1 MRRLLLIVIL
11 ICVILPL
18 VAGALFLYSP
28 LGVKIVAGQLHRL
41 ERAGVHIEGLS
52 GTFAGP
58 LRIARFELDHP
69 RVHIV
74 GHDIDADPQMR
85 GLLLQTIRTRS
96 LTARDITVELRPTEL
111 PPSDRPPRFLPQ
123 FMRIDARGVH
133 LAQVRYVHVDGRVIE
148 ADEISGSVAI
158 SAHRLRVR
166 NFAIA
171 AERFAATGALRLTA
185 ASPLG
190 IALRTQGTLQLQP
203 DLDVALQAT
212 LDGNVDRMSIGVT
225 IEQPSRIMANGL
237 FVRTDEDWRITGTVT
252 SPAFS
257 LAPWLE
263 TPPFSFAD
271 IVLEADVTRDAIRTV
286 GEFTVPEY
294 SLVRVN
300 VDAQGRFVEQT
311 LHIDSSTFTLPGT
324 PLRLAAQGSLH
335 FPGGYPFLDL
345 RARWSNLQWPYD
357 ASPLIE
363 SARGEAELRGTLPYQ
378 FAIRADVAGPNVPAT
393 SGSASGVINKDAIGI
408 ERYDIEL
415 LGGRASG
422 QGTIA
427 FAEPRAWTLVADA
440 RNLDIGALFAE
451 MPGQVS
457 FKASAEGRGLDR
469 QADFKLALADL
480 RGRLRGERL
489 RGSGSIE
496 RRGARWDVRDA
507 SLRLGNAQLTLQAQL
522 ADTIEAQWQLRAPA
536 LERLLPETRG
546 SITFSG
552 EAHGARAAPHIS
564 ASLRGTRLAFRDWA
578 AAALTLDGEID
589 ASNTQTSKLVARAER
604 IGHGERRVDTVALAG
619 NGTLLDHRITLDVQA
634 SAGTAEPPSHAHLE
648 LAGAYDA
655 QSWQGSIVAAR
666 VVRGHPE
673 HILDLAE
680 PASLVLAANRAALD
694 EACLKVANGQL
705 CAAGK
710 WQRNGA
716 WEAKLSG
723 YEIPLALVLPAPEPE
738 VEYAGRIEGSAHAF
752 GGPSLAWQGEAGMKI
767 SDVAIIYRPEG
778 ADPETLNLGTG
789 GMHLVAAS
797 ERITFSFGVQ
807 AFTDTFL
814 HTNMAIERNGSNDI
828 LHLPLSGDVR
838 ARAADANLLPLLFPE
853 VDRAAGV
860 LTGTGRIFGTLAA
873 PEFNGR
879 IELIDGELDS
889 YRANFALRDLDLVA
903 RIDGTALAF
912 DGTAN
917 AGEGRLQVSGNL
929 RWRDGGSHGQM
940 RLRGNELLV
949 ADLPEYRVV
958 ASPDLQF
965 DIAPDRIDVRG
976 DVTIPS
982 ARIQPARLTGAVTA
996 SNDARYVGEHEAE
1009 RTGRFKVNS
1018 EIRVNMGQDVRV
1030 DAFGLHARIEGGVTT
1045 RVRTGQATTGHGEL
1059 RVAEGRYSAYG
1070 QQLEISRGQ
1079 LLFDNAPLDD
1089 PGLDIEARR
1098 RIETVTVG
1106 LNVRGTLQEPR
1117 LTFFSDPSMSQTQIV
1132 SYLLVGKPISAGD
1145 TDAASSSTDSLALQG
1160 GGFLAAQLGRRLGLE
1175 EVGVEHY
1182 VNAQGEATP
1191 ALVLGKF
1198 LSPRL
1203 FISYG
1208 ISLTESI
1215 NTLKLRYTISDRWVF
1230 RTESGEAQ
1238 SADLEYTIER

>member
-578 AAALTLDGEID
+578 AAALPLDGEID
-589 ASNTQTSKLVARAER
+589 GFRHGIAHRAGRKRQQRLARLLAVEAGAGQGFVDGIVAVDVAQSLWPVLGGLLLRA
-604 IGHGERRVDTVALAG
+604 
-619 NGTLLDHRITLDVQA
+619 LDH
-634 SAGTAEPPSHAHLE
+634 
-648 LAGAYDA
+648 
-655 QSWQGSIVAAR
+655 
-666 VVRGHPE
+666 
-673 HILDLAE
+673 
-680 PASLVLAANRAALD
+680 PAP
-694 EACLKVANGQL
+694 
-705 CAAGK
+705 
-710 WQRNGA
+710 
-716 WEAKLSG
+716 
-723 YEIPLALVLPAPEPE
+723 EIPLGLRAAAEGQRHRQGDLAFAEVIAGILAQGRPVGGIIQRIVNELEGNTQIPAIIVQRLNVLGRALGNHAADP
-738 VEYAGRIEGSAHAF
+738 AGR
-752 GGPSLAWQGEAGMKI
+752 GEQ
-767 SDVAIIYRPEG
+767 R
-778 ADPETLNLGTG
+778 
-789 GMHLVAAS
+789 
-797 ERITFSFGVQ
+797 R
-807 AFTDTFL
+807 
-814 HTNMAIERNGSNDI
+814 R
-828 LHLPLSGDVR
+828 
-838 ARAADANLLPLLFPE
+838 
-853 VDRAAGV
+853 
-860 LTGTGRIFGTLAA
+860 
-873 PEFNGR
+873 
-879 IELIDGELDS
+879 
-889 YRANFALRDLDLVA
+889 LR
-903 RIDGTALAF
+903 F
-912 DGTAN
+912 DD
-917 AGEGRLQVSGNL
+917 LQV
-929 RWRDGGSHGQM
+929 
-940 RLRGNELLV
+940 
-949 ADLPEYRVV
+949 
-958 ASPDLQF
+958 
-965 DIAPDRIDVRG
+965 I
-976 DVTIPS
+976 
-982 ARIQPARLTGAVTA
+982 
-996 SNDARYVGEHEAE
+996 
-1009 RTGRFKVNS
+1009 
-1018 EIRVNMGQDVRV
+1018 
-1030 DAFGLHARIEGGVTT
+1030 GLG
-1045 RVRTGQATTGHGEL
+1045 
-1059 RVAEGRYSAYG
+1059 
-1070 QQLEISRGQ
+1070 
-1079 LLFDNAPLDD
+1079 
-1089 PGLDIEARR
+1089 
-1098 RIETVTVG
+1098 
-1106 LNVRGTLQEPR
+1106 
-1117 LTFFSDPSMSQTQIV
+1117 
-1132 SYLLVGKPISAGD
+1132 
-1145 TDAASSSTDSLALQG
+1145 
-1160 GGFLAAQLGRRLGLE
+1160 
-1175 EVGVEHY
+1175 
-1182 VNAQGEATP
+1182 
-1191 ALVLGKF
+1191 
-1198 LSPRL
+1198 
-1203 FISYG
+1203 
-1208 ISLTESI
+1208 
-1215 NTLKLRYTISDRWVF
+1215 
-1230 RTESGEAQ
+1230 
-1238 SADLEYTIER
+1238 